1 MSLLMLPT
9 ERHYPAKAAYRGGSI
24 MSTIIAKFTT
34 FDLLERA
41 KQSPFKQF
49 FLAPPLQY
57 SGVIIHQLL
66 LRRVVGRGKNEYCLN
81 FNICGQNTRFGI
93 SEFGL
98 ITGLNC
104 GISPDQAKYKE
115 MTKSKRLLQTYLNNK
130 ECLSSEELEDGFKR
144 CDVKEDV
151 WKLGLCFLVDS
162 LLLPSEPKMK
172 CFIDVLSMVEN
183 EDDFFNYPWG
193 RLSYEKTLFGL
204 AKDMERLRNKYLKN
218 VEQKRK
224 RPAPQYTIYGYAIAL
239 QYWAYEIFTK
249 FSAFADQQLLAF
261 PRMLSW
267 SAHKMLKEKD
277 IEGVFKKKSNL
288 VKATLN
294 PRPEEKEFHDSII
307 QGPDELLMGRVIS
320 FVDDDVELEF
330 EREEREE
337 SPTKPDVA
345 DGHRHEQDKKEIPTP
360 INTHHEKL
368 LADIDTLK
376 SNQQRMEEK
385 LDYLIELVLSQ
396 RTGSDSEDSL
406 SDEHL
411 ASPHHTFIMEHVVG
425 EDSPSCKVV
434 SPGDMAGV
442 EFKRRRVP
450 TKRIFGSKFTDPT
463 KKKKKAKT
471 IVTDPCEINP
481 LQPYDEKQMRRFK
494 KWVIGLKKNDKPISL
509 LAGSCTAKWFIQL
522 LTPRTWLDGLHIDA
536 ALGLMKERVYT
547 YKKTYSERFTIVDSM
562 FQQFFEPHW
571 EQFNKKKIKSSYI
584 WPQEVLD
591 YLVGDDNNFKRSW
604 KDIDEV
610 FTPINFSGTHWVLLE
625 ISLTS
630 CLIKAY
636 DSDITVVSNKEFEN
650 KMSRWGKMLP
660 FLIQSSGLLSHRKD
674 VQLQAQ
680 KVRFEFTRLGTEK
693 VPQTK
698 TSGDCGVYVIKH
710 LEYLLAKK
718 SLSEVND
725 DNMDFFRKK
734 TCVDLF
740 YHNLQP

>member
-1 MSLLMLPT
+1 
-9 ERHYPAKAAYRGGSI
+9 
-24 MSTIIAKFTT
+24 
-34 FDLLERA
+34 
-41 KQSPFKQF
+41 
-49 FLAPPLQY
+49 
-57 SGVIIHQLL
+57 
-66 LRRVVGRGKNEYCLN
+66 
-81 FNICGQNTRFGI
+81 
-93 SEFGL
+93 
-98 ITGLNC
+98 
-104 GISPDQAKYKE
+104 
-115 MTKSKRLLQTYLNNK
+115 
-130 ECLSSEELEDGFKR
+130 
-144 CDVKEDV
+144 
-151 WKLGLCFLVDS
+151 
-162 LLLPSEPKMK
+162 
-172 CFIDVLSMVEN
+172 
-183 EDDFFNYPWG
+183 
-193 RLSYEKTLFGL
+193 
-204 AKDMERLRNKYLKN
+204 
-218 VEQKRK
+218 
-224 RPAPQYTIYGYAIAL
+224 
-239 QYWAYEIFTK
+239 
-249 FSAFADQQLLAF
+249 
-261 PRMLSW
+261 
-267 SAHKMLKEKD
+267 
-277 IEGVFKKKSNL
+277 
-288 VKATLN
+288 
-294 PRPEEKEFHDSII
+294 
-307 QGPDELLMGRVIS
+307 
-320 FVDDDVELEF
+320 
-330 EREEREE
+330 
-337 SPTKPDVA
+337 
-345 DGHRHEQDKKEIPTP
+345 
-360 INTHHEKL
+360 
-368 LADIDTLK
+368 
-376 SNQQRMEEK
+376 MEEK

-396 RTGSDSEDSL
+396 RKGSDSEDSL

-450 TKRIFGSKFTDPT
+450 TKRIFGSEFTDPT

-636 DSDITVVSNKEFEN
+636 DSDITVVSNKDFEN

-718 SLSEVND
+718 PLSEVND

>member
-1 MSLLMLPT
+1 MTPDGMNLEDLQRGTKRVRKIIFKMKREISNGMSNNENMSLLMLPT

-24 MSTIIAKFTT
+24 MSTIITKFTT

-57 SGVIIHQLL
+57 SGVIIHQLP

-151 WKLGLCFLVDS
+151 WKLSLCFLVDS
-162 LLLPSEPKMK
+162 LLLPSEPKKK

-204 AKDMERLRNKYLKN
+204 TKDMERLRNKYLKN

-249 FSAFADQQLLAF
+249 FSAFADQQPLAF

-307 QGPDELLMGRVIS
+307 QGPDELLMGCVIS
-320 FVDDDVELEF
+320 FVDNDVELEF

-345 DGHRHEQDKKEIPTP
+345 DGHRHEQDQKEIPTP

-396 RTGSDSEDSL
+396 RKGSDSEDSL

-434 SPGDMAGV
+434 SHEDMAGV

-450 TKRIFGSKFTDPT
+450 TKRIFGSEFTDPT
-463 KKKKKAKT
+463 RKKKKAKT
-471 IVTDPCEINP
+471 IVTDP
-481 LQPYDEKQMRRFK
+481 
-494 KWVIGLKKNDKPISL
+494 S
-509 LAGSCTAKWFIQL
+509 KWFIQL
-522 LTPRTWLDGLHIDA
+522 LTPRTWLDGLHIYA

-571 EQFNKKKIKSSYI
+571 EQFNKRKIKSSYI
-584 WPQEVLD
+584 WPKEVLD

-604 KDIDEV
+604 KDIDDV
-610 FTPINFSGTHWVLLE
+610 FTPINFFGTHWVLLE

-630 CLIKAY
+630 YLIKAY
-636 DSDITVVSNKEFEN
+636 DADITVVSNKEFEN

-674 VQLQAQ
+674 VQLQAE
-680 KVRFEFTRLGTEK
+680 KVRFEITRLGTEK

-698 TSGDCGVYVIKH
+698 TSGMD
-710 LEYLLAKK
+710 K
-718 SLSEVND
+718 SLS
-725 DNMDFFRKK
+725 
-734 TCVDLF
+734 LLS
-740 YHNLQP
+740 Y